1 MDTLLFFTF
10 FYLLPLV
17 REKQGQPESFIKPF
31 LNYSHIGN
39 SFGISIVFISLAIL

>member
-1 MDTLLFFTF
+1 MDTFLFFTF

-31 LNYSHIGN
+31 VNYSYSGN
-39 SFGISIVFISLAIL
+39 SFGSSIIFFLLTSL